1 MMAFSESLYRINED
15 DGPAEFI
22 LVLSNPLS
30 SSLIVKVLSTDG
42 SATGK
47 HVGIVID

>member
-1 MMAFSESLYRINED
+1 MAFNQLLYRINED
-15 DGPAEFI
+15 DGSAELT

-30 SSLIVKVLSTDG
+30 SSLIVKVLITNG